1 MKISLRLRIFIW
13 YSFIIIV
20 IILGLLFVAQRVMVE
35 GLRTN
40 IDQRLKERTDI
51 VADAIMSSPQL
62 SEEAYDPLIEWLTE
76 QELPYVPAILRI
88 ADPQGNILASFGE
101 IPDPIVPLM
110 NSQLLLPQESEGRFK
125 TIEIRGHESLRLYTI
140 PLHEPSTRKTV
151 LLIQTGDSLAQV
163 TTTQN
168 QLWKYTM
175 AVGIAGSVLAIVI
188 GFFLL
193 QQGFRPLDRILD
205 RVREIGSKNLATRIP
220 GESGPPELRNLANTL
235 NTMLERLDTAF
246 RARELFMAGVSHD
259 LRTPLTVL
267 QGQIDIMLMQPSLEE
282 KIRDSLRRMSTEV
295 SRLTRMTNNLLL
307 SRQLES
313 NSRFTP
319 EEIDLRELLNEVV
332 REVKVLAHNL
342 NLTVSM
348 PNIIIAPGDRDLL
361 KQMVLNV
368 VDNAIKFT
376 PKGGWI
382 ELSLSEETG
391 WAIIQVSDTGTGI
404 PPEHI
409 THITEPFYKVDT
421 AQRYGSG
428 GTGLG
433 LAIVKQVVDLH
444 GGTLDIQ
451 SQIGVGTTVKI
462 KLPLG
467 QA

>member
-1 MKISLRLRIFIW
+1 MP
-13 YSFIIIV
+13 
-20 IILGLLFVAQRVMVE
+20 GLKCNLCP
-35 GLRTN
+35 GLN
-40 IDQRLKERTDI
+40 
-51 VADAIMSSPQL
+51 
-62 SEEAYDPLIEWLTE
+62 
-76 QELPYVPAILRI
+76 
-88 ADPQGNILASFGE
+88 
-101 IPDPIVPLM
+101 
-110 NSQLLLPQESEGRFK
+110 
-125 TIEIRGHESLRLYTI
+125 
-140 PLHEPSTRKTV
+140 
-151 LLIQTGDSLAQV
+151 IQTGDSLAQV

-175 AVGIAGSVLAIVI
+175 TVGIAGSVLAIVI

-282 KIRDSLRRMSTEV
+282 EIRDSLRRMSTEV